1 MAAGPAS
8 HELSSPLVR
17 FANGRL
23 ERPDSL
29 RFAAYR
35 HREAAHP
42 RKRHR
47 RILVSARHRRYQST
61 RGRDGAGAA
70 HGGAGV
76 DGGLRATG
84 VSSPG
89 VPGVPQPSW
98 CPWALLV
105 SLGSPGALLVSLS
118 SPQGSL
124 PLSQVSETERLSY
137 VGHNFG
143 SDGTKCSSLCRYFVG
158 VLDRSS
164 GQMEVY
170 NAEIFNMQ
178 PLLSDNVIPDDTKEY
193 QKKSY
198 REKMDLCIEA
208 FGTSKQKRALSSRRM
223 NAVGSDIVST
233 AVTKAAANVI
243 DAKGVTALMQDVAQ
257 DDVQSI
263 SAFLPPCHEDADRP
277 EHVYRFEDILSPAEY
292 EALRVPAAALASASE
307 EEMDKRAEERSL
319 CSFVLEELKFLP
331 TDEKSR
337 DHKARCLWFL
347 DTLIKFSQQK
357 VIKKKNPMGPECP
370 HIISKKLM
378 KNFTSLTYNNGSI
391 QNFIS
396 ASMKAKITAYVI
408 ALALHINNFQT
419 DLTILQND
427 MKLSESRIL
436 DIAKAL
442 RLRVSKVKG
451 LVGLE
456 NDQNHKLG
464 TLSLP
469 LPTQKAPEGQRKR
482 KKMN

>member
-1 MAAGPAS
+1 
-8 HELSSPLVR
+8 VR

-23 ERPDSL
+23 ERPESL
-29 RFAAYR
+29 RFTVYR
-35 HREAAHP
+35 SRDAAHP

-47 RILVSARHRRYQST
+47 RILVS
-61 RGRDGAGAA
+61 
-70 HGGAGV
+70 
-76 DGGLRATG
+76 
-84 VSSPG
+84 
-89 VPGVPQPSW
+89 
-98 CPWALLV
+98 
-105 SLGSPGALLVSLS
+105 
-118 SPQGSL
+118 
-124 PLSQVSETERLSY
+124 ETERLCY

-143 SDGTKCSSLCRYFVG
+143 SEVTKCNSLCRYFVG
-158 VLDRSS
+158 VLDKSS

-178 PLLSDNVIPDDTKEY
+178 PLLSGGSCWLLCPSQSALFPWQGARTIPSGCIWERGAQRGQAGAWVGTVEGGSHS
-193 QKKSY
+193 QSVTAQVQPCLVSSGCVPSGVH
-198 REKMDLCIEA
+198 RVSRGVLCALQVDLCIEA
-208 FGTSKQKRALSSRRM
+208 FGTSKQKRALSARRM
-223 NAVGSDIVST
+223 NAVGSDVVST
-233 AVTKAAANVI
+233 AVTKAAASI
-243 DAKGVTALMQDVAQ
+243 IEARGVTALVQDVAQ
-257 DDVQSI
+257 DDVQNI
-263 SAFLPPCHEDADRP
+263 SAFLPPCHEEADRP
-277 EHVYRFEDILSPAEY
+277 EHVYKFEDILSPAEY
-292 EALRVPAAALASASE
+292 EALRVPAAALANVTAE
-307 EEMDKRAEERSL
+307 EVAKRAEERSL

-357 VIKKKNPMGPECP
+357 VIKKKHPMGPECP

-391 QNFIS
+391 QNLIS

-419 DLTILQND
+419 DLTVLQND

-442 RLRVSKVKG
+442 RLRVSKAKG
-451 LVGLE
+451 EPGLE
-456 NDQNHKLG
+456 GDQSHKLG

-469 LPTQKAPEGQRKR
+469 LPAQKAPEGQRKR
-482 KKMN
+482 RKMN

>member
-1 MAAGPAS
+1 
-8 HELSSPLVR
+8 
-17 FANGRL
+17 
-23 ERPDSL
+23 
-29 RFAAYR
+29 
-35 HREAAHP
+35 
-42 RKRHR
+42 
-47 RILVSARHRRYQST
+47 
-61 RGRDGAGAA
+61 
-70 HGGAGV
+70 
-76 DGGLRATG
+76 
-84 VSSPG
+84 
-89 VPGVPQPSW
+89 
-98 CPWALLV
+98 
-105 SLGSPGALLVSLS
+105 
-118 SPQGSL
+118 
-124 PLSQVSETERLSY
+124 VSETERLCY

-143 SDGTKCSSLCRYFVG
+143 SQVMKCNSLCRYFVG
-158 VLDRSS
+158 VLNKSS

-170 NAEIFNMQ
+170 NAEMFNMQ
-178 PLLSDNVIPDDTKEY
+178 PLLSVTSCPSQRILRLWVLPCQFKCLLETVSVEGAVCVVCVLLGA
-193 QKKSY
+193 QGVSGCLCAVQ
-198 REKMDLCIEA
+198 MDLCIEA

-233 AVTKAAANVI
+233 AVTKAAANLI

-257 DDVQSI
+257 DDVQNI

-277 EHVYRFEDILSPAEY
+277 EHVYKFEDILSAAEY
-292 EALRVPAAALASASE
+292 EALRVPAAALANITT
-307 EEMDKRAEERSL
+307 EEMAKRAEERSL

-347 DTLIKFSQQK
+347 DTLVKFSQQK
-357 VIKKKNPMGPECP
+357 VIKKKHPMGPECP

-391 QNFIS
+391 QNLIS

-419 DLTILQND
+419 DLTVLQND

-442 RLRVSKVKG
+442 RLRVSKAKG
-451 LVGLE
+451 VPGLE

-469 LPTQKAPEGQRKR
+469 LPSQKAPEGQRKR
-482 KKMN
+482 RKMN

>member
-1 MAAGPAS
+1 MATATATAIWRYRGDPEPERPAA
-8 HELSSPLVR
+8 LVR

-47 RILVSARHRRYQST
+47 RIL
-61 RGRDGAGAA
+61 
-70 HGGAGV
+70 
-76 DGGLRATG
+76 
-84 VSSPG
+84 
-89 VPGVPQPSW
+89 
-98 CPWALLV
+98 
-105 SLGSPGALLVSLS
+105 
-118 SPQGSL
+118 
-124 PLSQVSETERLSY
+124 VSETERLSY

-243 DAKGVTALMQDVAQ
+243 DAKGVPALMQDVAQ

-292 EALRVPAAALASASE
+292 EALRVPAAALASVSE

-347 DTLIKFSQQK
+347 NTLIKFSQQK

>member
-1 MAAGPAS
+1 
-8 HELSSPLVR
+8 VR

-23 ERPDSL
+23 QRPDCL
-29 RFAAYR
+29 RFTVYR
-35 HREAAHP
+35 NRDTAHP

-47 RILVSARHRRYQST
+47 RIL
-61 RGRDGAGAA
+61 
-70 HGGAGV
+70 
-76 DGGLRATG
+76 
-84 VSSPG
+84 
-89 VPGVPQPSW
+89 
-98 CPWALLV
+98 
-105 SLGSPGALLVSLS
+105 
-118 SPQGSL
+118 
-124 PLSQVSETERLSY
+124 VSETERLSY

-143 SDGTKCSSLCRYFVG
+143 SDVMKCNSLCRYFVG
-158 VLDRSS
+158 VLDKNS

-178 PLLSDNVIPDDTKEY
+178 PLLSGGRCWGAQLLSSFVLVIPALFPWHGVRTIPSLLHAERDSRRGKHNGGCGTSSGVCVLLGA
-193 QKKSY
+193 QGALMSASLVQ
-198 REKMDLCIEA
+198 MDLCIEA

-223 NAVGSDIVST
+223 NTVGSDIVST

-243 DAKGVTALMQDVAQ
+243 NAKGVTALMQDMAQ
-257 DDVQSI
+257 DDVQNI

-277 EHVYRFEDILSPAEY
+277 EHVYKFEDILSPAEY
-292 EALRVPAAALASASE
+292 EALRVPAAALANVTA
-307 EEMDKRAEERSL
+307 EEMAKRAEERSH

-337 DHKARCLWFL
+337 DHKTRCLWFL
-347 DTLIKFSQQK
+347 DTLIRFSHLK
-357 VIKKKNPMGPECP
+357 VIKKKHPMGPECP
-370 HIISKKLM
+370 HIISRKLM

-391 QNFIS
+391 QNLIS

-419 DLTILQND
+419 DLTVLQND
-427 MKLSESRIL
+427 MKLPESRIL

-442 RLRVSKVKG
+442 RLRVSKAKG
-451 LVGLE
+451 MPGLE

-469 LPTQKAPEGQRKR
+469 LPMQKAPEGQRKR
-482 KKMN
+482 RKRN

>member
-1 MAAGPAS
+1 
-8 HELSSPLVR
+8 VR

-23 ERPDSL
+23 RRPESL
-29 RFAAYR
+29 RFTVYR
-35 HREAAHP
+35 NRDTAHP

-47 RILVSARHRRYQST
+47 RILVS
-61 RGRDGAGAA
+61 
-70 HGGAGV
+70 
-76 DGGLRATG
+76 
-84 VSSPG
+84 
-89 VPGVPQPSW
+89 
-98 CPWALLV
+98 
-105 SLGSPGALLVSLS
+105 
-118 SPQGSL
+118 
-124 PLSQVSETERLSY
+124 ETERLCY

-143 SDGTKCSSLCRYFVG
+143 SEVMKCNSLCRYFVG
-158 VLDRSS
+158 VLDKNS

-178 PLLSDNVIPDDTKEY
+178 PLLSGGKCWGSQLCSCFVLVIPALFPWHGIRTIPSLLMLRGTAGEGSTVSPGWRGCFNVCSSLV
-193 QKKSY
+193 Q
-198 REKMDLCIEA
+198 MDLCIEA

-233 AVTKAAANVI
+233 AVTKAAANII
-243 DAKGVTALMQDVAQ
+243 DAKGVTALMQDMAQ
-257 DDVQSI
+257 DDVQNI

-277 EHVYRFEDILSPAEY
+277 EHVYKFEDILSPTEY
-292 EALRVPAAALASASE
+292 EALRVPAAALASITAE
-307 EEMDKRAEERSL
+307 EVAKRTEERSH

-331 TDEKSR
+331 TDERSR

-347 DTLIKFSQQK
+347 DTLIRFSHLK
-357 VIKKKNPMGPECP
+357 VIKKKHPMGPECP
-370 HIISKKLM
+370 HIISRKLM

-391 QNFIS
+391 QNLIS

-419 DLTILQND
+419 DLTVLQND
-427 MKLSESRIL
+427 MKLPESRIL

-442 RLRVSKVKG
+442 RLRVSKAKG
-451 LVGLE
+451 VPGLE

-469 LPTQKAPEGQRKR
+469 LPMQKAPEGQRKR

>member
-1 MAAGPAS
+1 A
-8 HELSSPLVR
+8 VR

-23 ERPDSL
+23 ERPESLQFTVYRNRDS
-29 RFAAYR
+29 
-35 HREAAHP
+35 AHP
-42 RKRHR
+42 RKKHR
-47 RILVSARHRRYQST
+47 RILVS
-61 RGRDGAGAA
+61 
-70 HGGAGV
+70 
-76 DGGLRATG
+76 
-84 VSSPG
+84 
-89 VPGVPQPSW
+89 
-98 CPWALLV
+98 
-105 SLGSPGALLVSLS
+105 
-118 SPQGSL
+118 
-124 PLSQVSETERLSY
+124 ETERLCY

-143 SDGTKCSSLCRYFVG
+143 SQVMKCNSLCRYFVG
-158 VLDRSS
+158 VLDKSS
-164 GQMEVY
+164 GQMDVY
-170 NAEIFNMQ
+170 NAEMFNMQ
-178 PLLSDNVIPDDTKEY
+178 PLLSGGGAGSHSCWAALSFPSLPPSLAGSKGKSFTWVCRRGEHRLGLGPCLCKE
-193 QKKSY
+193 QGVVFPGLLRVLQSVLCPVQ
-198 REKMDLCIEA
+198 MDLCIEA

-243 DAKGVTALMQDVAQ
+243 DAKGVTGLMQDVAQ
-257 DDVQSI
+257 DDVQNI
-263 SAFLPPCHEDADRP
+263 SAFLPPCHEDAQRP

-292 EALRVPAAALASASE
+292 EALRVPAAALASITA
-307 EEMDKRAEERSL
+307 EEMAKRAEERSL

-357 VIKKKNPMGPECP
+357 VITKKNPMGPECP

-391 QNFIS
+391 QNLIS

-427 MKLSESRIL
+427 LKLSESRIL

-442 RLRVSKVKG
+442 RLKVSKAKG
-451 LVGLE
+451 VPGLE
-456 NDQNHKLG
+456 DDQSHKLG

-469 LPTQKAPEGQRKR
+469 LPTQKAPAGQRKR
-482 KKMN
+482 KKMS

>member
-1 MAAGPAS
+1 A
-8 HELSSPLVR
+8 VR

-23 ERPDSL
+23 RRPDSL
-29 RFAAYR
+29 RFTVYR
-35 HREAAHP
+35 NRDAAHP
-42 RKRHR
+42 RKKHR
-47 RILVSARHRRYQST
+47 RILVS
-61 RGRDGAGAA
+61 
-70 HGGAGV
+70 
-76 DGGLRATG
+76 
-84 VSSPG
+84 
-89 VPGVPQPSW
+89 
-98 CPWALLV
+98 
-105 SLGSPGALLVSLS
+105 
-118 SPQGSL
+118 
-124 PLSQVSETERLSY
+124 ETERLCY

-143 SDGTKCSSLCRYFVG
+143 SEVMKCNSLCRYFVG
-158 VLDRSS
+158 VLDKNS

-178 PLLSDNVIPDDTKEY
+178 PLLSGGRCWESQLGGCFVLLIPAFFLRGCGCGTSSGFCVLLGAQGVFNVCFCLM
-193 QKKSY
+193 Q
-198 REKMDLCIEA
+198 MDLCIEA

-223 NAVGSDIVST
+223 NAVGNDVVSM

-257 DDVQSI
+257 DDVQNI

-277 EHVYRFEDILSPAEY
+277 EHVYKFEDILSPGEY
-292 EALRVPAAALASASE
+292 EALRVPAAALANITT
-307 EEMDKRAEERSL
+307 EEMAKRAEERSL
-319 CSFVLEELKFLP
+319 CSFVLEELKFMP
-331 TDEKSR
+331 TDERSR

-347 DTLIKFSQQK
+347 DTLIKFSHLK
-357 VIKKKNPMGPECP
+357 VIKKKHPMGPECP
-370 HIISKKLM
+370 HVISKKLM
-378 KNFTSLTYNNGSI
+378 QNFTSMTYNDGST
-391 QNFIS
+391 QNLIS

-419 DLTILQND
+419 DLTVLQND

-442 RLRVSKVKG
+442 RLKVSKAKV
-451 LVGLE
+451 VSGLE